1 MKSSDCTPSQL
12 CKCKVPGV
20 DKDEV
25 EDEDK
30 VTMTTCCCAECGG
43 EEGPWVGVDGA
54 VSFITSSL
62 EEYATAVTTTRQEQQ
77 QQQRR
82 RIRRHNSTTMETIV
96 IATHACGALTD
107 KVLHFASTINASSI
121 AVMPCCYT
129 GTAEGAPYGVK
140 RMLGVSLAA
149 DMRRSFALQE
159 CGNYHVDFASIPKS
173 ITPMNR
179 IIVAERRK

>member
-1 MKSSDCTPSQL
+1 MRKRSGFPPNL
-12 CKCKVPGV
+12 PKP
-20 DKDEV
+20 
-25 EDEDK
+25 
-30 VTMTTCCCAECGG
+30 
-43 EEGPWVGVDGA
+43 
-54 VSFITSSL
+54 FIRL
-62 EEYATAVTTTRQEQQ
+62 PP
-77 QQQRR
+77 
-82 RIRRHNSTTMETIV
+82 
-96 IATHACGALTD
+96 THACGALTD